1 MKLYK
6 ATTSFAG
13 KVCMAVNEERRLA
26 NKDAA
31 GLLECGYIIP
41 VEEPAPQQ
49 TENSSDETDSAE
61 TVTET
66 PENVTETEE
75 TVSETAENVVETE
88 GTVSEQ
94 AEDKKGKKK

>member
-26 NKDAA
+26 DKDAA
-31 GLLECGYIIP
+31 GLLECGYIRL
-41 VEEPAPQQ
+41 VEESAPQQ
-49 TENSSDETDSAE
+49 TENSSDTTDSAE

-66 PENVTETEE
+66 SENGV
-75 TVSETAENVVETE
+75 ETAE
-88 GTVSEQ
+88 TVTEQ
-94 AEDKKGKKK
+94 AENKKGKTK